1 MSERT
6 PMEYYATDI
15 EAAYKLYEHDVL
27 TIDQYN
33 ALKKR
38 MTDQLNKDLVEAGVF
53 DNEIVRATN

>member
-6 PMEYYATDI
+6 PMEYYAADI
-15 EAAYKLYEHDVL
+15 VGAATLLEYDVL
-27 TIDQYN
+27 TNDQYL